1 MSTPNSGAYRD
12 DENPATVYVWA
23 NARAPGGEFSALR
36 VDGRWKRADLTIGTL
51 EEEFRRITDPGE
63 VEALLRA
70 ARTASL
76 SWPVRD

>member
-1 MSTPNSGAYRD
+1 MSTPNSGAYRN
-12 DENPATVYVWA
+12 DENPATVFVWA
-23 NARAPGGEFSALR
+23 TADAPGGRFGALR
-36 VDGRWKRADLTIGTL
+36 LDGKWKHASLTIGYL
-51 EEEFRRITDPGE
+51 EENYREIKDPGE